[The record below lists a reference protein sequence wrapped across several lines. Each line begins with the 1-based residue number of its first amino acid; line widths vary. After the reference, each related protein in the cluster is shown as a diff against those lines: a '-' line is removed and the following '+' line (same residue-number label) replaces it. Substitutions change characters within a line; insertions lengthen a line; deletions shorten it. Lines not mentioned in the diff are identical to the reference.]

1 MQRRDFLKYSVALGV
16 ASALPLWSRAVFAAE
31 RPTLPIP
38 DLLTTD
44 ARNRIQL
51 TIGAGQ
57 STFGG
62 KTATTWGY
70 NGNLLGPA
78 VKLQRGKAV
87 TVDIYNQLTEET
99 TLHWHGLEVPGEV
112 DGGPQGI
119 IPPGGKRSVTLN
131 VDQPAATCWFH
142 PHQHGKT
149 GRQVAM
155 GLAGLVVI
163 EDDEI
168 LKLMLPK

>member
-1 MQRRDFLKYSVALGV
+1 M

-31 RPTLPIP
+31 RPTLLIP

-70 NGNLLGPA
+70 TVFCWGGGEMTARQSGNG
-78 VKLQRGKAV
+78 
-87 TVDIYNQLTEET
+87 
-99 TLHWHGLEVPGEV
+99 
-112 DGGPQGI
+112 
-119 IPPGGKRSVTLN
+119 
-131 VDQPAATCWFH
+131 
-142 PHQHGKT
+142 
-149 GRQVAM
+149 
-155 GLAGLVVI
+155 
-163 EDDEI
+163 
-168 LKLMLPK
+168 